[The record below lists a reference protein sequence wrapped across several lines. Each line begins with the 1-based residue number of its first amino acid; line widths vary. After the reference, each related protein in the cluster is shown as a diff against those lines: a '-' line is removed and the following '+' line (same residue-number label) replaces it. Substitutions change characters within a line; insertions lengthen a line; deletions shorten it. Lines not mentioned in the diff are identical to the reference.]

1 VIARRITIG
10 NTAQGS
16 SAYGNPSDTP
26 NSSGNLTDYQICMDT
41 GNVVTGTL
49 PSYITASVTADQF
62 TLVSELF
69 VNTSGMNIFAITAA
83 NAIYMRN
90 FS

>member
-1 VIARRITIG
+1 
-10 NTAQGS
+10 
-16 SAYGNPSDTP
+16 
-26 NSSGNLTDYQICMDT
+26 MDT